1 MKIIQKYNYADL
13 KRKDGPKRLYVTPD
27 GESLPSVT
35 TILSKTKDKSGLDQ
49 WRKRVGEKAAE
60 KIISDAAKIGTA
72 LHLYIEHYVNEHAY
86 KDLTEVGIKAQKM
99 AQVIIDEGL
108 KDIDE
113 IWGSEVHLYYPA
125 SMLGLLT
132 WLDYTREGL
141 PLSTLNRQISQRREN
156 GYKITLCN

>member
-60 KIISDAAKIGTA
+60 KIPG
-72 LHLYIEHYVNEHAY
+72 
-86 KDLTEVGIKAQKM
+86 
-99 AQVIIDEGL
+99 IIDNWDLSVKRATSVVRILQNDYGVDPGKLVALE
-108 KDIDE
+108 K
-113 IWGSEVHLYYPA
+113 
-125 SMLGLLT
+125 LLT
-132 WLDYTREGL
+132 PFGILEIARTGKVALERASGVNTEML
-141 PLSTLNRQISQRREN
+141 KTTSVNMRFPT
-156 GYKITLCN
+156 